1 MQKNGNYF
9 IHEGGNVVMSRNE
22 AVGERELGT
31 KNVKSLLVKYS
42 IAALIGQSLQMC
54 QITGDGFF
62 VGNGIG
68 QIGLA
73 TISIVYPL
81 LVFTLATGSL
91 IGIGATSI
99 SAIHLGKGEVE
110 EARSYF
116 GQSIVFSVILSLI
129 IMIFGLL
136 NVESIVTFLGASGE
150 LVKSASSY
158 ASVFFY
164 SFPFTVTGCVFYFYV
179 RLDEQPFIGTLALT
193 VPALVAIIVE
203 YFCIFKWHLGIASS
217 AISFGLCVGS
227 WSLIGIYFIISR
239 KTIFKMKPIDFRLDF
254 RKILGINKT
263 GSASFIIQ
271 VVFAVVAIVINNLL
285 GIYGG
290 PLDIAAFG
298 IINAYL
304 LYIFSIFVTLG
315 FTLGLQPIVSF
326 NYGARKF
333 ARVREAMTVC
343 IKYTIGTM
351 AVLTALLFVFAHQ
364 VVSFFAGDAPELIA
378 ATQADM
384 KIYLLLFALGGI
396 SFLVSGYYQ
405 AIEHNGK
412 AILNGCTR
420 NIIFIIPLLFILPKF
435 LGVTGIWAAQPI
447 ADVLSFAVAMFL
459 VNKEI
464 KRLKQLENE
473 SIEDVTDEY
482 ETSPAN

>member
-1 MQKNGNYF
+1 
-9 IHEGGNVVMSRNE
+9 
-22 AVGERELGT
+22 
-31 KNVKSLLVKYS
+31 
-42 IAALIGQSLQMC
+42 
-54 QITGDGFF
+54 
-62 VGNGIG
+62 
-68 QIGLA
+68 
-73 TISIVYPL
+73 
-81 LVFTLATGSL
+81 
-91 IGIGATSI
+91 
-99 SAIHLGKGEVE
+99 
-110 EARSYF
+110 
-116 GQSIVFSVILSLI
+116 
-129 IMIFGLL
+129 
-136 NVESIVTFLGASGE
+136 
-150 LVKSASSY
+150 
-158 ASVFFY
+158 
-164 SFPFTVTGCVFYFYV
+164 
-179 RLDEQPFIGTLALT
+179 LT
-193 VPALVAIIVE
+193 VPALVAIMVE

-227 WSLIGIYFIISR
+227 WSLIGIYFLINR
-239 KTIFKMKPIDFRLDF
+239 KTVFKMKLSDFKLDF

-263 GSASFIIQ
+263 GFASFIIQ

-285 GIYGG
+285 GVYGK
-290 PLDIAAFG
+290 PVDIAAFG

-326 NYGARKF
+326 NYGARQF
-333 ARVREAMTVC
+333 ARVRECLTVS

-351 AVLTALLFVFAHQ
+351 AVLTALLFAFAHQ
-364 VVSFFAGDAPELIA
+364 VVSFFAGDAPDLVA

-412 AILNGCTR
+412 AIFNGCTR

-447 ADVLSFAVAMFL
+447 ADALSFAVAMFL
-459 VNKEI
+459 VYNEI

-473 SIEDVTDEY
+473 SIEDIIDECGTSTVVALNAC
-482 ETSPAN
+482 ETSAGN